1 VSGDRYTVVVN
12 KKKKSRARKARASRH
27 STAAT
32 PTGGGSTLSEFL
44 RFISADILNPDWLP
58 AWPPDAY
65 AITAALLRRTGS
77 YVQLVNGYQDRTTR
91 TITADKAEEIG
102 KRWRDQ
108 LNAALGGVTDGMRKS
123 CPPEVVN
130 WWRQIQKAAPKSL
143 SEAASNSVTVA
154 AAINICIVAD
164 SASAGIGVE
173 LGDDPFLAVAEVL
186 REVNEAKS
194 FCFKISADK
203 LAVLGKQHTP
213 QRGCTI
219 RSLSHHL
226 ALYAPVEIQ
235 ARWWGPYSP
244 AHNELDVFNLLL
256 LPWPLKVSAADFK
269 FAQSRNGQG
278 GASNGRDPYRYF
290 DYEPAIDRRTPE
302 EFATHVM
309 QAIEAAKVHADQIHG
324 VVFPELSL
332 SPEEFAAVEQQVV
345 KNKALLIA
353 GIRGTGDSDT
363 EHMPLN
369 YCAIQPAG
377 LTAGFD
383 AEDLEH
389 LLPTM
394 RRHQLKHHRWCLDRG
409 QILQYE
415 LGGRLPA
422 SRDCWERI
430 YIGERE
436 VNFVSLADWL
446 TVCVLIC
453 EDLARQ
459 DPVSDVIRAVGPN
472 LVFALLMDGP
482 QLKSRWASRYASVLA
497 EDPGCSVLSLTSAG
511 MARRSRPPEGS
522 TVDNKST
529 VIGLWRDAI
538 YGDRHIQLEEGHD
551 ACVLSLVCKSMR
563 ELAID
568 GRGDANQAHF
578 PVFAGSYSFKSSTEP
593 GS

>member
-1 VSGDRYTVVVN
+1 VATN
-12 KKKKSRARKARASRH
+12 KKKKPRTRKRTTTRRSSSPASA
-27 STAAT
+27 S
-32 PTGGGSTLSEFL
+32 GGSTLSEFL
-44 RFISADILNPDWLP
+44 TFIAPDILSPDWLP
-58 AWPPDAY
+58 AWPPDGY

-77 YVQLVNGYQDRTTR
+77 YVQLVNGYQDRTTK
-91 TITADKAEEIG
+91 TITAEKAEEIG
-102 KRWRDQ
+102 KQWRAQ
-108 LNAALGGVTDGMRKS
+108 LNAALGGGTDGMRKS
-123 CPPEVVN
+123 CPKEVVG
-130 WWRQIQKAAPKSL
+130 WWRQLQR
-143 SEAASNSVTVA
+143 AASLPLAAAASDSAIVA

-164 SASAGIGVE
+164 SASVGIGVE
-173 LGDDPFLAVAEVL
+173 LGDDPFLAVAEAL
-186 REVNEAKS
+186 RERNQAKS
-194 FCFKISADK
+194 FCFKISVDK

-269 FAQSRNGQG
+269 LARSRNGQG
-278 GASNGRDPYRYF
+278 SPANGRDPQRYF
-290 DYEPAIDRRTPE
+290 DYSPVLDRRSPR
-302 EFATHVM
+302 EFARRVM
-309 QAIEAAKVHADQIHG
+309 NAIETAQEHADRIHG

-332 SPEEFAAVEQQVV
+332 TPEEFVAVEEQVV
-345 KNKALLIA
+345 KSKALLIA
-353 GIRGTGDSDT
+353 GIRGPGDSDT

-383 AEDLEH
+383 AVDLKRW
-389 LLPTM
+389 LPTM
-394 RRHQLKHHRWCLDRG
+394 RCWQHKHHRWCLDRG

-422 SRDCWERI
+422 SHDCWERV

-436 VNFVSLADWL
+436 VNFVTLADWL

-482 QLKSRWASRYASVLA
+482 QLKNRWASRYASVLA

-522 TVDNKST
+522 VVDSKST

-538 YGDRHIQLEEGHD
+538 YGDRQIQLEDGHD
-551 ACVLSLVCKSMR
+551 ACVLSLVCKSMH
-563 ELAID
+563 EVAID
-568 GRGDANQAHF
+568 GRGDAGQAHF
-578 PVFAGSYSFKSSTEP
+578 PVFAGSYSFKSSQTP
-593 GS
+593 G